1 MRIRWT
7 TDKAHTLWR
16 WTSLMLLT
24 AILLLLMAGQSYKED
39 ISDFLPLEDEQQEAF
54 MEYQNTSSARRIY
67 VMFQSPDNDCQPAV
81 DLFTEILEQPSAISH
96 QPLALM
102 QGDDP
107 EVVQEA
113 MNTIY
118 AQMPYLLTAE
128 DYARIDSMTEAP
140 DFIVRQLENDKQM
153 LMLPSGG
160 MAALHIQHDP
170 LNLFASVLARQ
181 KPTNQAHGSM
191 LLIDSPFGASETEHN
206 ATLVAMMQQICDS
219 VSRQFPDVSVRLT
232 GGPVIAVGNAQQIK
246 KDSTISITFAVI
258 LILLLLWLVFRNVR
272 NLMLIAVSIAWGW
285 LFAMGC
291 LTLVHNDVS
300 IIVIGISSVIVG
312 IAVNYPLHLIAH
324 LSHTTDVRTALKEI
338 RMPLVVGNVTTVGAF
353 LALVP
358 LQSVALRDL
367 GLFSAFLLVGTII
380 FVLVWLPHMVQ
391 QGSDLSHQP
400 SDISRQPSDIS
411 HQPSD
416 ISHQPSAISHQPS
429 AIRLLERLGD
439 VQLENKRWIV
449 GTVVALTVVLGYFSF
464 QTSFDADLRNIN
476 YMTDEQRQDMQR
488 LEQTA
493 GFRFQDSSFSPQP
506 SDLRPQTSALAQW
519 NEWRTTKG
527 AALCQQLRQK
537 AAAMGFADDSFEDF
551 YKLMTLTPPPSAFS
565 PQTSDITSA
574 IVSSLTDNFNYIGWA
589 CGAIVF
595 FFLWFSMGSIE
606 LALISFLPM
615 AVSWVWILGIMS
627 LLGIQF
633 NVVNIILATFI
644 FGQGDDYTIF
654 MTEGCQYEYAYRR
667 KMLNSY
673 KQSIIISAM
682 IMFIGIGSLIVA
694 RHPAL
699 RSLAEVTI
707 VGMFTVVFMAWLL
720 PAYCF
725 RWLVYDRNGHERR
738 RPLTLRNMLWRHSDD
753 PSTSLR
759 ASAFR
764 LVAERYRYRGV
775 EISMAVNRRLRY
787 WRSHEAE
794 LSQLSNGETI
804 TDGGWGETALLVALL
819 NPQRRYVAV
828 VADDER
834 AIVARHAFENVTNNL
849 EYARKD

>member
-24 AILLLLMAGQSYKED
+24 AILVLLTAGQSYKED
-39 ISDFLPLEDEQQEAF
+39 ISDFLPLENEQQEAF

-67 VMFQSPDNDCQPAV
+67 VIFQSPDNDCQPAV
-81 DLFTEILEQPSAISH
+81 DLFSERLERADTAQTINY
-96 QPLALM
+96 L

-128 DYARIDSMTEAP
+128 DYARIDSMTEAS
-140 DFIVRQLENDKQM
+140 DFIARQLENDKQM

-160 MAALHIQHDP
+160 MAALQIRHDP

-206 ATLVAMMQQICDS
+206 ATLVSMVQQICDS
-219 VSRQFPDVSVRLT
+219 VSLQFPDVSVRLT

-246 KDSTISITFAVI
+246 KDSIISITFAVI
-258 LILLLLWLVFRNVR
+258 LILFLLWLVFRNVR
-272 NLMLIAVSIAWGW
+272 NLMLIAVTIGWGW

-300 IIVIGISSVIVG
+300 IIVIGISSVILG

-324 LSHTTDVRTALKEI
+324 LSHTTDVQTALKEI

-367 GLFSAFLLVGTII
+367 GLFSAFLLVGTIV

-391 QGSDLSHQP
+391 KRSDLSHHCVP
-400 SDISRQPSDIS
+400 HSDLQVRE
-411 HQPSD
+411 
-416 ISHQPSAISHQPS
+416 PS

-449 GTVVALTVVLGYFSF
+449 GMVVILTVVLGYFSF

-476 YMTDEQRQDMQR
+476 YMTDEQRQDMKL
-488 LEQTA
+488 LEQ
-493 GFRFQDSSFSPQP
+493 P
-506 SDLRPQTSALAQW
+506 SMVNGQCSMVNVQWSMVNGQWSMVNQW

-537 AAAMGFADDSFEDF
+537 AAAMGFADDSFDDF

-673 KQSIIISAM
+673 KQSIIISAL

-725 RWLVYDRNGHERR
+725 RWLVYDRYGNERKQ
-738 RPLTLRNMLWRHSDD
+738 PITLCGLLFRNRN
-753 PSTSLR
+753 
-759 ASAFR
+759 SAYQKV
-764 LVAERYRYRGV
+764 LDRYRYRGV
-775 EISMAVNRRLRY
+775 GISTAVNRRLHYLRK
-787 WRSHEAE
+787 HPEE
-794 LSQLSNGETI
+794 LQQLSSTPVFVDN
-804 TDGGWGETALLVALL
+804 GWGETAMIVAML
-819 NPQRRYVAV
+819 NPDRSFVAKMKNE
-828 VADDER
+828 ER
-834 AIVARHAFENVTNNL
+834 SVIANNAIDGYMTNL
-849 EYARKD
+849 KIETLTE

>member
-1 MRIRWT
+1 MNNKKWIIF
-7 TDKAHTLWR
+7 AV
-16 WTSLMLLT
+16 LT
-24 AILLLLMAGQSYKED
+24 AILVLLTARQSYKED
-39 ISDFLPLEDEQQEAF
+39 ISDFLPIEDEQQEAF
-54 MEYQNTSSARRIY
+54 MEYQNASSARRIY

-81 DLFTEILEQPSAISH
+81 DLFTEMAEQLTAKN
-96 QPLALM
+96 QKPLAIL

-118 AQMPYLLTAE
+118 ARMPYLLTAD

-160 MAALHIQHDP
+160 MAALQIQHDP
-170 LNLFASVLARQ
+170 LNLFASVLARNATLRQ
-181 KPTNQAHGSM
+181 SGEQPSQRHTLSERTANSQQPTVNSAM

-206 ATLVAMMQQICDS
+206 AVLVAMLQQICDS

-246 KDSTISITFAVI
+246 KDSIISITFAVI

-272 NLMLIAVSIAWGW
+272 NLMLIAVTIGWGW

-300 IIVIGISSVIVG
+300 IIVIGISSVILG

-324 LSHTTDVRTALKEI
+324 LSHTTDVQTALKEI

-391 QGSDLSHQP
+391 QGSGFRVHV
-400 SDISRQPSDIS
+400 
-411 HQPSD
+411 
-416 ISHQPSAISHQPS
+416 SAKNQKPS

-439 VQLENKRWIV
+439 VQLENKRWII
-449 GTVVALTVVLGYFSF
+449 GAVVVLTVVLGYFSF

-488 LEQTA
+488 LEQAA
-493 GFRFQDSSFSPQP
+493 GLKFQDSSFNDQP
-506 SDLRPQTSALAQW
+506 SALAQW

-527 AALCQQLRQK
+527 AALCQQLREK
-537 AAAMGFADDSFEDF
+537 AAAMGFADDSFDDF
-551 YKLMTLTPPPSAFS
+551 YKLMDLSQQPMANSHQSSAL
-565 PQTSDITSA
+565 TSA

-654 MTEGCQYEYAYRR
+654 MTEGCQHEYAYRR

-673 KQSIIISAM
+673 KQSIIISAL

-720 PAYCF
+720 PTYCF
-725 RWLVYDRNGHERR
+725 RWLVYDRNGNERR
-738 RPLTLRNMLWRHSDD
+738 QPITLCGLLFRNRNSAYQKVSD
-753 PSTSLR
+753 
-759 ASAFR
+759 
-764 LVAERYRYRGV
+764 RYRYRGV

-794 LSQLSNGETI
+794 LSQLSDGETI
-804 TDGGWGETALLVALL
+804 TDDGWGETALLVALL

-834 AIVARHAFENVTNNL
+834 TLVARHACENITNNL

>member
-7 TDKAHTLWR
+7 TNKAHTLWR

-39 ISDFLPLEDEQQEAF
+39 ISDFLPLDREQQEAF
-54 MEYQNTSSARRIY
+54 TEQQQAVGARRIY
-67 VMFQSPDNDCQPAV
+67 VVITIVNCQLSTVNCQSAV
-81 DLFTEILEQPSAISH
+81 ERFCEMAEQLTAKSQEPIAI
-96 QPLALM
+96 M

-118 AQMPYLLTAE
+118 ARMPYLLTAE

-160 MAALHIQHDP
+160 MAALQIQHDP

-181 KPTNQAHGSM
+181 KSTNQANSAM

-206 ATLVAMMQQICDS
+206 AALVAMLQQICDS

-246 KDSTISITFAVI
+246 KDSIISITFAVI
-258 LILLLLWLVFRNVR
+258 LILLLLWLVFRNAR
-272 NLMLIAVSIAWGW
+272 NLMLIAVSIGWGW

-300 IIVIGISSVIVG
+300 FIVIGISSVILG

-367 GLFSAFLLVGTII
+367 GLFSAFLLVGTIV

-391 QGSDLSHQP
+391 KG
-400 SDISRQPSDIS
+400 
-411 HQPSD
+411 
-416 ISHQPSAISHQPS
+416 SAISQKPS

-449 GTVVALTVVLGYFSF
+449 GTVVALTIVLGYFSF

-488 LEQTA
+488 LEQPTA
-493 GFRFQDSSFSPQP
+493 NSQKPK
-506 SDLRPQTSALAQW
+506 ALTQW
-519 NEWRTTKG
+519 NKWRTTKG
-527 AALCQQLRQK
+527 AALCQQLREK
-537 AAAMGFADDSFEDF
+537 AAAMDFADDSFDDF
-551 YKLMTLTPPPSAFS
+551 YKLMDLSQQPMANSHQPSAL
-565 PQTSDITSA
+565 TSA

-615 AVSWVWILGIMS
+615 AVSWLWILGIMS

-720 PAYCF
+720 PTYCF

-738 RPLTLRNMLWRHSDD
+738 RPLTLRNMLWRRSDN

-764 LVAERYRYRGV
+764 LVADRYRYRGV

-794 LSQLSNGETI
+794 LSQLSDGETI
-804 TDGGWGETALLVALL
+804 TDDGWGETALLVALL

-828 VADDER
+828 IADDER
-834 AIVARHAFENVTNNL
+834 ALVARHAFENVTNNL

>member
-1 MRIRWT
+1 
-7 TDKAHTLWR
+7 
-16 WTSLMLLT
+16 MLLT
-24 AILLLLMAGQSYKED
+24 AILVLLMAGQSYKED
-39 ISDFLPLEDEQQEAF
+39 ISDFLPLDREQQEAF
-54 MEYQNTSSARRIY
+54 MEYQNASSARRIY
-67 VMFQSPDNDCQPAV
+67 VIFQSPDNDCQPAV
-81 DLFTEILEQPSAISH
+81 DLYTEMAEQLTAKS
-96 QPLALM
+96 QKPLAIL

-118 AQMPYLLTAE
+118 ARIPYMLTAE

-140 DFIVRQLENDKQM
+140 DFMARQLENDKQM

-160 MAALHIQHDP
+160 MAALQIQHDP
-170 LNLFASVLARQ
+170 LNLFASVLARIATLRQ
-181 KPTNQAHGSM
+181 SGEQPTANNGM

-206 ATLVAMMQQICDS
+206 AALVVMLQQICDS
-219 VSRQFPDVSVRLT
+219 VSRQFPDVSLRLT

-246 KDSTISITFAVI
+246 KDSIISITFAVI

-300 IIVIGISSVIVG
+300 IIVIGISSVILG
-312 IAVNYPLHLIAH
+312 IAVNYPLHLVAH

-353 LALVP
+353 LALLP
-358 LQSVALRDL
+358 LRSVALRDL
-367 GLFSAFLLVGTII
+367 GLFSAFLLIGTIV

-391 QGSDLSHQP
+391 KG
-400 SDISRQPSDIS
+400 
-411 HQPSD
+411 
-416 ISHQPSAISHQPS
+416 SAISQKPS
-429 AIRLLERLGD
+429 AIRLLERLGN

-488 LEQTA
+488 LEQ
-493 GFRFQDSSFSPQP
+493 PL
-506 SDLRPQTSALAQW
+506 DLSPQTSSIAQW

-527 AALCQQLRQK
+527 AALCQQLREK
-537 AAAMGFADDSFEDF
+537 AAVMGFADDSFDDF
-551 YKLMTLTPPPSAFS
+551 YKLMSLSAVPESVEGHSPTLTS
-565 PQTSDITSA
+565 T

-589 CGAIVF
+589 CGCIVF

-615 AVSWVWILGIMS
+615 AISWVWILGIMS

-654 MTEGCQYEYAYRR
+654 MTEGCQYEYAYHR

-673 KQSIIISAM
+673 KQSIIISAL

-720 PAYCF
+720 PTYCF
-725 RWLVYDRNGHERR
+725 RWLVYDRNGNERR
-738 RPLTLRNMLWRHSDD
+738 QPITLCGLLFRNRNSAYQKVSD
-753 PSTSLR
+753 
-759 ASAFR
+759 
-764 LVAERYRYRGV
+764 RYRYRGV

-787 WRSHEAE
+787 LRKHPEE
-794 LSQLSNGETI
+794 LQQLSSAPVVVDN
-804 TDGGWGETALLVALL
+804 GWGETAMIVAML
-819 NPQRRYVAV
+819 NPDSSFVTKMK
-828 VADDER
+828 DEER
-834 AIVARHAFENVTNNL
+834 SIIANNAIDGYMTNL
-849 EYARKD
+849 KIETFTE

>member
-1 MRIRWT
+1 
-7 TDKAHTLWR
+7 
-16 WTSLMLLT
+16 MLLT
-24 AILLLLMAGQSYKED
+24 AILVLLTAGQSYKED
-39 ISDFLPLEDEQQEAF
+39 ISDFLPLENEQQEAF

-67 VMFQSPDNDCQPAV
+67 VIFQSADNDCQPAV
-81 DLFTEILEQPSAISH
+81 DLFTERAELRTTKSQK
-96 QPLALM
+96 PLAIL
-102 QGDDP
+102 QSDDP

-118 AQMPYLLTAE
+118 ARMPYLLTAE
-128 DYARIDSMTEAP
+128 DYARIDSMTEAS
-140 DFIVRQLENDKQM
+140 DFIARQLENDKKM

-160 MAALHIQHDP
+160 IAALQIQHDP
-170 LNLFASVLARQ
+170 LNLFAPVLARQ

-206 ATLVAMMQQICDS
+206 AELVAMLQQVCDS
-219 VSRQFPDVSVRLT
+219 VGSAYPDVSIHLT

-246 KDSTISITFAVI
+246 KDSIISITFAVI
-258 LILLLLWLVFRNVR
+258 LILFLLWLVFRNVR
-272 NLMLIAVSIAWGW
+272 NLMLIAVTIGWGW

-300 IIVIGISSVIVG
+300 IIVIGISSVILG

-324 LSHTTDVRTALKEI
+324 LSHTTDVQTALKEI

-367 GLFSAFLLVGTII
+367 GLFSAFLLVGTIV

-391 QGSDLSHQP
+391 KRSDLSHHCVP
-400 SDISRQPSDIS
+400 HSDLQVRE
-411 HQPSD
+411 
-416 ISHQPSAISHQPS
+416 PS

-449 GTVVALTVVLGYFSF
+449 GMVVILTVVLGYFSF

-476 YMTDEQRQDMQR
+476 YMTDEQRQDMKLLEQPSSITPGTPSSSPCSGGELGASPKQGR
-488 LEQTA
+488 LE
-493 GFRFQDSSFSPQP
+493 GSSLS
-506 SDLRPQTSALAQW
+506 QW

-615 AVSWVWILGIMS
+615 AVSWLWILGIMS

-673 KQSIIISAM
+673 KQSIIISAL

-720 PAYCF
+720 PTYCF
-725 RWLVYDRNGHERR
+725 RWLVYDRNGNERR
-738 RPLTLRNMLWRHSDD
+738 QPITLCGLLFRNRN
-753 PSTSLR
+753 
-759 ASAFR
+759 SAYQKV
-764 LVAERYRYRGV
+764 LDRYRYRGV
-775 EISMAVNRRLRY
+775 GISTAVNRRLRY

-794 LSQLSNGETI
+794 LTQLSDGETI
-804 TDGGWGETALLVALL
+804 TDDGWGETALLVALL

-828 VADDER
+828 IADDER
-834 AIVARHAFENVTNNL
+834 ALVARHAYENVTDNL
-849 EYARKD
+849 KHET

>member
-1 MRIRWT
+1 
-7 TDKAHTLWR
+7 
-16 WTSLMLLT
+16 MLLT
-24 AILLLLMAGQSYKED
+24 AILVLLTAGQSYKED
-39 ISDFLPLEDEQQEAF
+39 ISDFLPLENEQQEAF

-67 VMFQSPDNDCQPAV
+67 VIFQSPDNDSQPAV
-81 DLFTEILEQPSAISH
+81 DLFTERAEQLTAKS
-96 QPLALM
+96 QKPLAIL

-118 AQMPYLLTAE
+118 AQMPYLLTAD
-128 DYARIDSMTEAP
+128 DYARIDSMTEAS
-140 DFIVRQLENDKQM
+140 DFIARQLENDKQM

-160 MAALHIQHDP
+160 MAALQIRHDP

-206 ATLVAMMQQICDS
+206 AALVAMLQQVCDS
-219 VSRQFPDVSVRLT
+219 VGNAYPDVSIHLT

-246 KDSTISITFAVI
+246 KDSIISITFAVI

-272 NLMLIAVSIAWGW
+272 NMMLIAVSIAWGW

-300 IIVIGISSVIVG
+300 IIVIGISSVILG

-324 LSHTTDVRTALKEI
+324 LSHTTDVQTALKEI

-358 LQSVALRDL
+358 LQSVALHDL
-367 GLFSAFLLVGTII
+367 GLFSAFLLVGTIV

-391 QGSDLSHQP
+391 KRSDLSHHCVPHSDLQVREP
-400 SDISRQPSDIS
+400 SD
-411 HQPSD
+411 
-416 ISHQPSAISHQPS
+416 ISHQPS

-449 GTVVALTVVLGYFSF
+449 GMVVILTVVLGYFSF

-476 YMTDEQRQDMQR
+476 YMTDEQRMDMQL
-488 LEQTA
+488 LEQ
-493 GFRFQDSSFSPQP
+493 P
-506 SDLRPQTSALAQW
+506 SMVNVQWSMVNGQWSMVNQW

-527 AALCQQLRQK
+527 AALCQQLREK
-537 AAAMGFADDSFEDF
+537 AAAMGFADDSFDDF
-551 YKLMTLTPPPSAFS
+551 YKLMDLSQQPMANSHQSSAL
-565 PQTSDITSA
+565 TSA

-673 KQSIIISAM
+673 KQSIIISAL

-720 PAYCF
+720 PTYCF
-725 RWLVYDRNGHERR
+725 RWLVYDRNGNERR
-738 RPLTLRNMLWRHSDD
+738 QPITLCGLLFRNRNSAYQKVSDC
-753 PSTSLR
+753 
-759 ASAFR
+759 
-764 LVAERYRYRGV
+764 YRYRGV

-787 WRSHEAE
+787 WRRHEAE
-794 LSQLSNGETI
+794 LSQLSDGETI
-804 TDGGWGETALLVALL
+804 TDDGWGETALLVALL

-828 VADDER
+828 IADDER
-834 AIVARHAFENVTNNL
+834 AIVARHATENVTNNL

>member
-24 AILLLLMAGQSYKED
+24 AILVLLTAGQSYKED
-39 ISDFLPLEDEQQEAF
+39 ISDFLPLENEQQEAF

-67 VMFQSPDNDCQPAV
+67 VIFQSADNDCQPAV
-81 DLFTEILEQPSAISH
+81 DLFSERLERADTAQTINY
-96 QPLALM
+96 L

-118 AQMPYLLTAE
+118 ARMPYLLTAE
-128 DYARIDSMTEAP
+128 DYARIDSMTEAS
-140 DFIVRQLENDKQM
+140 DFIARQLENDKQM

-160 MAALHIQHDP
+160 MAALQIRHDP

-206 ATLVAMMQQICDS
+206 ATLVSMVQQICDS
-219 VSRQFPDVSVRLT
+219 VSLQFPDVSVRLT

-246 KDSTISITFAVI
+246 KDSIISITFAVI
-258 LILLLLWLVFRNVR
+258 LILFLLWLVFRNVR
-272 NLMLIAVSIAWGW
+272 NLMLIAVTIGWGW

-300 IIVIGISSVIVG
+300 IIVIGISSVILG

-324 LSHTTDVRTALKEI
+324 LSHTTDVQTALKEI
-338 RMPLVVGNVTTVGAF
+338 RIPLVVGNVTTVGAF

-367 GLFSAFLLVGTII
+367 GLFSAFLLVGTIV

-391 QGSDLSHQP
+391 KG
-400 SDISRQPSDIS
+400 
-411 HQPSD
+411 
-416 ISHQPSAISHQPS
+416 SAISQKPS

-449 GTVVALTVVLGYFSF
+449 GMVVALTVVLGYFSF

-476 YMTDEQRQDMQR
+476 YMTDEQRQDMKLLEQPSALTPGTPSSSPCSGGELGASPKQGR
-488 LEQTA
+488 LE
-493 GFRFQDSSFSPQP
+493 GSSLS
-506 SDLRPQTSALAQW
+506 QW

-551 YKLMTLTPPPSAFS
+551 YKLMSLSH
-565 PQTSDITSA
+565 QTSDVQRSMFNVQRSSALTSA

-615 AVSWVWILGIMS
+615 AVSWVWILGIMA

-673 KQSIIISAM
+673 KQSIIISAL

-720 PAYCF
+720 PTYCF
-725 RWLVYDRNGHERR
+725 RWLVYDRNGNERKQ
-738 RPLTLRNMLWRHSDD
+738 PITLCGLLFRNRNSAYQKVSD
-753 PSTSLR
+753 
-759 ASAFR
+759 
-764 LVAERYRYRGV
+764 RYRYRGV

-794 LSQLSNGETI
+794 LSQLSDGETI
-804 TDGGWGETALLVALL
+804 TDDGWGETALLVALL

-828 VADDER
+828 VANDER

>member
-24 AILLLLMAGQSYKED
+24 AILVLLTAGQSYKED
-39 ISDFLPLEDEQQEAF
+39 ISDFLPLENEQQEAF

-67 VMFQSPDNDCQPAV
+67 VIFQSADNDCQPAV
-81 DLFTEILEQPSAISH
+81 DLFTERAELRTTKSQK
-96 QPLALM
+96 PLAIL

-118 AQMPYLLTAE
+118 ARMPYLLTAE
-128 DYARIDSMTEAP
+128 DYARIDSMTEAS
-140 DFIVRQLENDKQM
+140 DFIARQLENDKQM

-160 MAALHIQHDP
+160 MAALQIRHDP

-206 ATLVAMMQQICDS
+206 ATLVSMVQQICDS
-219 VSRQFPDVSVRLT
+219 VSLQFPDVSVRLT

-246 KDSTISITFAVI
+246 KDSIISITFAVI
-258 LILLLLWLVFRNVR
+258 LILFLLWLVFRNVR
-272 NLMLIAVSIAWGW
+272 NLMLIAVTIGWGW

-300 IIVIGISSVIVG
+300 IIVIGISSVILG

-324 LSHTTDVRTALKEI
+324 LSHTTDVQTALKEI

-391 QGSDLSHQP
+391 KG
-400 SDISRQPSDIS
+400 
-411 HQPSD
+411 
-416 ISHQPSAISHQPS
+416 SAISQKPS

-449 GTVVALTVVLGYFSF
+449 GMVVILTVVLGYFSF

-476 YMTDEQRQDMQR
+476 YMTDEQRQDMKL
-488 LEQTA
+488 LEQPSAITH
-493 GFRFQDSSFSPQP
+493 QTSSITHQP
-506 SDLRPQTSALAQW
+506 SAITQW

-537 AAAMGFADDSFEDF
+537 AAAMGFADDSFDDF

-574 IVSSLTDNFNYIGWA
+574 IVRSLTDNFNYIGWA

-615 AVSWVWILGIMS
+615 AVSWVWILGIMA

-673 KQSIIISAM
+673 KQSIIISAL

-720 PAYCF
+720 PTYCF
-725 RWLVYDRNGHERR
+725 RWLVYDRNGNERR
-738 RPLTLRNMLWRHSDD
+738 QPITLCGLLFRNRNSAYQKVSD
-753 PSTSLR
+753 
-759 ASAFR
+759 
-764 LVAERYRYRGV
+764 RYRYRGV
-775 EISMAVNRRLRY
+775 EISMAVNRRLHYLRK
-787 WRSHEAE
+787 HPEE
-794 LSQLSNGETI
+794 LQQLSSTPVFVDN
-804 TDGGWGETALLVALL
+804 GWGETAMIVAML
-819 NPQRRYVAV
+819 NPDRSFVAKMKNE
-828 VADDER
+828 ER
-834 AIVARHAFENVTNNL
+834 SVIANNAIDGYMTNL
-849 EYARKD
+849 KIETLTE

>member
-7 TDKAHTLWR
+7 TDKSHTLWR

-39 ISDFLPLEDEQQEAF
+39 ISDFLPLENEQQEAF

-67 VMFQSPDNDCQPAV
+67 VIFQSADNDCQPAV
-81 DLFTEILEQPSAISH
+81 DLFTERAELRTTKSQK
-96 QPLALM
+96 PLAIL

-118 AQMPYLLTAE
+118 ARMPYLLTAE
-128 DYARIDSMTEAP
+128 DYARIDSMTEAS
-140 DFIVRQLENDKQM
+140 DFIARQLENDKQM

-160 MAALHIQHDP
+160 MAALQIRHDP

-206 ATLVAMMQQICDS
+206 ATLVSMVQQICDS
-219 VSRQFPDVSVRLT
+219 VSLQFPDVSVRLT

-246 KDSTISITFAVI
+246 KDSIVSITFAVI

-300 IIVIGISSVIVG
+300 IIVIGISSVILG
-312 IAVNYPLHLIAH
+312 IAVNYPLHLVAH

-353 LALVP
+353 LALLP
-358 LQSVALRDL
+358 LRSVALRDL
-367 GLFSAFLLVGTII
+367 GLFSAFLLIGTIV

-391 QGSDLSHQP
+391 KG
-400 SDISRQPSDIS
+400 
-411 HQPSD
+411 
-416 ISHQPSAISHQPS
+416 SAISQKPS
-429 AIRLLERLGD
+429 AIRLLERLGN

-488 LEQTA
+488 LEQ
-493 GFRFQDSSFSPQP
+493 PL
-506 SDLRPQTSALAQW
+506 DLSPQTSSIAQW

-527 AALCQQLRQK
+527 AALCQQLREK
-537 AAAMGFADDSFEDF
+537 AAVMGFADDSFDDF
-551 YKLMTLTPPPSAFS
+551 YKLMSLSAVPESVEGHSLTS
-565 PQTSDITSA
+565 T

-589 CGAIVF
+589 CGCIVF

-654 MTEGCQYEYAYRR
+654 MTEGCQYEYAYHR

-725 RWLVYDRNGHERR
+725 RWLVYDRNGNERR
-738 RPLTLRNMLWRHSDD
+738 QPITLCGLLFRNRNSAYQKVSD
-753 PSTSLR
+753 
-759 ASAFR
+759 
-764 LVAERYRYRGV
+764 RYRYRGV

-787 WRSHEAE
+787 LRKHPEE
-794 LSQLSNGETI
+794 LQQLSSAPVVVDN
-804 TDGGWGETALLVALL
+804 GWGETAMIVAML
-819 NPQRRYVAV
+819 NPDSSFVTKMK
-828 VADDER
+828 DEER
-834 AIVARHAFENVTNNL
+834 SIIANNAIDGYMTNL
-849 EYARKD
+849 KIETFTE

>member
-1 MRIRWT
+1 
-7 TDKAHTLWR
+7 
-16 WTSLMLLT
+16 
-24 AILLLLMAGQSYKED
+24 
-39 ISDFLPLEDEQQEAF
+39 
-54 MEYQNTSSARRIY
+54 
-67 VMFQSPDNDCQPAV
+67 
-81 DLFTEILEQPSAISH
+81 
-96 QPLALM
+96 
-102 QGDDP
+102 
-107 EVVQEA
+107 
-113 MNTIY
+113 
-118 AQMPYLLTAE
+118 
-128 DYARIDSMTEAP
+128 
-140 DFIVRQLENDKQM
+140 
-153 LMLPSGG
+153 
-160 MAALHIQHDP
+160 
-170 LNLFASVLARQ
+170 
-181 KPTNQAHGSM
+181 M

-391 QGSDLSHQP
+391 QGSGFRVHV
-400 SDISRQPSDIS
+400 
-411 HQPSD
+411 
-416 ISHQPSAISHQPS
+416 SAKSQKPS

-476 YMTDEQRQDMQR
+476 YMTDEQRQDMQL

-506 SDLRPQTSALAQW
+506 SDLRPQTSAITQW

-537 AAAMGFADDSFEDF
+537 AAAMGFADDSFDDF
-551 YKLMTLTPPPSAFS
+551 YKLMALSQQPIANSPRNATLS
-565 PQTSDITSA
+565 PREQPMALTSA

-787 WRSHEAE
+787 WRRHEAE

-834 AIVARHAFENVTNNL
+834 ALVARHAFENVTNNL

>member
-24 AILLLLMAGQSYKED
+24 AILVLLTAGQSYKED
-39 ISDFLPLEDEQQEAF
+39 ISDFLPLENEQQEAF

-67 VMFQSPDNDCQPAV
+67 VIFQSPDNDCQPAV
-81 DLFTEILEQPSAISH
+81 DLFSERLERADTAQTINY
-96 QPLALM
+96 L

-107 EVVQEA
+107 EVMQEA
-113 MNTIY
+113 MDAIY
-118 AQMPYLLTAE
+118 AQMPYLLTAD
-128 DYARIDSMTEAP
+128 DYARIDSITETP
-140 DFIVRQLENDKQM
+140 DFIARQLENDKQM

-160 MAALHIQHDP
+160 MAALQIRHDP

-181 KPTNQAHGSM
+181 EPTNQAHGSM

-206 ATLVAMMQQICDS
+206 ATLVSMVQQICDS
-219 VSRQFPDVSVRLT
+219 VSLQFPDVSVRLT

-246 KDSTISITFAVI
+246 KDSIISITFAAI
-258 LILLLLWLVFRNVR
+258 LILFLLWLVFRNVR
-272 NLMLIAVSIAWGW
+272 NLMLIAVTIGWGW

-300 IIVIGISSVIVG
+300 IIVIGISSVILG

-324 LSHTTDVRTALKEI
+324 LSHTTDVQTALKEI

-367 GLFSAFLLVGTII
+367 GLFSAFLLVGTIV

-391 QGSDLSHQP
+391 KGA
-400 SDISRQPSDIS
+400 
-411 HQPSD
+411 
-416 ISHQPSAISHQPS
+416 AISQKPS

-476 YMTDEQRQDMQR
+476 YMTDEQRQDMHCIATLSPR
-488 LEQTA
+488 ELLEQ
-493 GFRFQDSSFSPQP
+493 P
-506 SDLRPQTSALAQW
+506 SMFNVQCSMVNGQWSMVNGQWSMVNQW

-537 AAAMGFADDSFEDF
+537 AAAMGFADDSFDDF

-673 KQSIIISAM
+673 KQSIIISAL

-720 PAYCF
+720 PTYCF
-725 RWLVYDRNGHERR
+725 RWLVYDRNGNERR
-738 RPLTLRNMLWRHSDD
+738 QPITLCGLLFRNRN
-753 PSTSLR
+753 
-759 ASAFR
+759 SAYQKV
-764 LVAERYRYRGV
+764 LDRYRYRGV
-775 EISMAVNRRLRY
+775 GISTAVNRRLHYLRK
-787 WRSHEAE
+787 HPEE
-794 LSQLSNGETI
+794 LQQLSSTPVFVDN
-804 TDGGWGETALLVALL
+804 GWGETAMIVAML
-819 NPQRRYVAV
+819 NPDRSFVAKMKNE
-828 VADDER
+828 ER
-834 AIVARHAFENVTNNL
+834 SVIANNAIDGYMTNL
-849 EYARKD
+849 KIETLTE

>member
-1 MRIRWT
+1 
-7 TDKAHTLWR
+7 
-16 WTSLMLLT
+16 MLLT
-24 AILLLLMAGQSYKED
+24 AILVLLTAGQSYKED
-39 ISDFLPLEDEQQEAF
+39 ISDFLPLENEQQEAF
-54 MEYQNTSSARRIY
+54 MEYQNMSSARRIY
-67 VMFQSPDNDCQPAV
+67 VIFQSADNDCQPAV
-81 DLFTEILEQPSAISH
+81 DLFTERLERADTAQTINY
-96 QPLALM
+96 L

-118 AQMPYLLTAE
+118 ARMPYLLTAE
-128 DYARIDSMTEAP
+128 DYARIDSMTEAS
-140 DFIVRQLENDKQM
+140 DFIARQLENDKQM

-160 MAALHIQHDP
+160 MAALQIRHDP

-206 ATLVAMMQQICDS
+206 AELVAMLQQVCDS
-219 VSRQFPDVSVRLT
+219 VGSAYPDVSIHLT

-246 KDSTISITFAVI
+246 KDSIISITFAVI
-258 LILLLLWLVFRNVR
+258 LILFLLWLVFRNVR
-272 NLMLIAVSIAWGW
+272 NLMLIAVTIGWGW

-300 IIVIGISSVIVG
+300 IIVIGISSVILG

-324 LSHTTDVRTALKEI
+324 LSHTTDVQTALKEI

-391 QGSDLSHQP
+391 KGA
-400 SDISRQPSDIS
+400 
-411 HQPSD
+411 
-416 ISHQPSAISHQPS
+416 AISQKPS

-449 GTVVALTVVLGYFSF
+449 GMVVILTVVLGYFSF

-476 YMTDEQRQDMQR
+476 YMTDEQRQDMKLLEQPSALTPGTPSSSPCSGGELGASPKQGR
-488 LEQTA
+488 LE
-493 GFRFQDSSFSPQP
+493 GSS
-506 SDLRPQTSALAQW
+506 LTLW

-565 PQTSDITSA
+565 PQTSAITSA

-615 AVSWVWILGIMS
+615 AISWVWILGIMS

-673 KQSIIISAM
+673 KQSIIISAL

-720 PAYCF
+720 PTYCF
-725 RWLVYDRNGHERR
+725 RWLVYDRNGRERR
-738 RPLTLRNMLWRHSDD
+738 QPITLCGLLFRNRNSAYQKVSD
-753 PSTSLR
+753 
-759 ASAFR
+759 
-764 LVAERYRYRGV
+764 RYRYRGV

-787 WRSHEAE
+787 WHSHEAE
-794 LSQLSNGETI
+794 LSQLSDGETI
-804 TDGGWGETALLVALL
+804 TDDGWGETALLVALL

-834 AIVARHAFENVTNNL
+834 AIVARHATENVTNNL

>member
-24 AILLLLMAGQSYKED
+24 AILVLLTAGQSYKED
-39 ISDFLPLEDEQQEAF
+39 ISDFLPLENEQQEAF

-67 VMFQSPDNDCQPAV
+67 VIFQSPDNDCQPAV
-81 DLFTEILEQPSAISH
+81 DLFTERLERADTAQTINY
-96 QPLALM
+96 L

-118 AQMPYLLTAE
+118 AQMPYLLTAD
-128 DYARIDSMTEAP
+128 DYARIDSMTEAS
-140 DFIVRQLENDKQM
+140 DFIARQLENDKQM

-160 MAALHIQHDP
+160 MAALQIRHDP

-206 ATLVAMMQQICDS
+206 AALVAMLQQVCDS
-219 VSRQFPDVSVRLT
+219 VGNAYPDVSIHLT

-246 KDSTISITFAVI
+246 KDSIISITFAVI

-272 NLMLIAVSIAWGW
+272 NLMLIAVTIGWGW

-300 IIVIGISSVIVG
+300 IIVIGISSVILG

-391 QGSDLSHQP
+391 KRSDLSHHCVP
-400 SDISRQPSDIS
+400 HSDLQVRE
-411 HQPSD
+411 
-416 ISHQPSAISHQPS
+416 PS

-449 GTVVALTVVLGYFSF
+449 GMVVILTVVLGYFSF

-476 YMTDEQRQDMQR
+476 YMTDEQRQDMQL
-488 LEQTA
+488 LEQ
-493 GFRFQDSSFSPQP
+493 P
-506 SDLRPQTSALAQW
+506 SMVNGQWSMVNGQWSMVNGQWSTSGT
-519 NEWRTTKG
+519 NG
-527 AALCQQLRQK
+527 
-537 AAAMGFADDSFEDF
+537 
-551 YKLMTLTPPPSAFS
+551 
-565 PQTSDITSA
+565 
-574 IVSSLTDNFNYIGWA
+574 
-589 CGAIVF
+589 
-595 FFLWFSMGSIE
+595 
-606 LALISFLPM
+606 
-615 AVSWVWILGIMS
+615 
-627 LLGIQF
+627 
-633 NVVNIILATFI
+633 
-644 FGQGDDYTIF
+644 
-654 MTEGCQYEYAYRR
+654 
-667 KMLNSY
+667 
-673 KQSIIISAM
+673 
-682 IMFIGIGSLIVA
+682 
-694 RHPAL
+694 AL
-699 RSLAEVTI
+699 RRVPHCVSNCGRKLRRWALPTI
-707 VGMFTVVFMAWLL
+707 
-720 PAYCF
+720 
-725 RWLVYDRNGHERR
+725 R
-738 RPLTLRNMLWRHSDD
+738 
-753 PSTSLR
+753 STTS
-759 ASAFR
+759 
-764 LVAERYRYRGV
+764 
-775 EISMAVNRRLRY
+775 
-787 WRSHEAE
+787 
-794 LSQLSNGETI
+794 
-804 TDGGWGETALLVALL
+804 
-819 NPQRRYVAV
+819 
-828 VADDER
+828 
-834 AIVARHAFENVTNNL
+834 TNS
-849 EYARKD
+849 

>member
-1 MRIRWT
+1 MNNKKWIIFAVLT
-7 TDKAHTLWR
+7 TILV
-16 WTSLMLLT
+16 LLT
-24 AILLLLMAGQSYKED
+24 AGQSYKED
-39 ISDFLPLEDEQQEAF
+39 ISDFLPLENEQQEAF

-67 VMFQSPDNDCQPAV
+67 VIFQSADNDCQPAV
-81 DLFTEILEQPSAISH
+81 DLFSERLERADTAQTINY
-96 QPLALM
+96 L

-118 AQMPYLLTAE
+118 AQMPYLLTAD
-128 DYARIDSMTEAP
+128 DYARIDSITETP
-140 DFIVRQLENDKQM
+140 DFMDRQLENDKQM

-160 MAALHIQHDP
+160 MAPMQIQHDP

-181 KPTNQAHGSM
+181 KPTNLANSSM

-206 ATLVAMMQQICDS
+206 AALVAMLQQVCDS
-219 VSRQFPDVSVRLT
+219 VGNAYPDVSIHLT

-246 KDSTISITFAVI
+246 KDSIISITFAVI
-258 LILLLLWLVFRNVR
+258 LILFLLWLVFRNVR
-272 NLMLIAVSIAWGW
+272 NLMLIAVTIGWGW

-300 IIVIGISSVIVG
+300 IIVIGISSVILG

-324 LSHTTDVRTALKEI
+324 LSHTTDVQTALKEI
-338 RMPLVVGNVTTVGAF
+338 RIPLVVGNVTTVGAF

-367 GLFSAFLLVGTII
+367 GLFSAFLLVGTIV

-391 QGSDLSHQP
+391 KG
-400 SDISRQPSDIS
+400 
-411 HQPSD
+411 
-416 ISHQPSAISHQPS
+416 SAISQKPS

-449 GTVVALTVVLGYFSF
+449 GMVVALTVVLGYFSF

-476 YMTDEQRQDMQR
+476 YMTDEQRQDMHCIATLSPR
-488 LEQTA
+488 ELLEQTA

-537 AAAMGFADDSFEDF
+537 AAAMGFADDSFDDF
-551 YKLMTLTPPPSAFS
+551 YKLMSLSH
-565 PQTSDITSA
+565 QTSDVQRSMFNVQRSSALTSA

-667 KMLNSY
+667 KMLN
-673 KQSIIISAM
+673 
-682 IMFIGIGSLIVA
+682 
-694 RHPAL
+694 
-699 RSLAEVTI
+699 
-707 VGMFTVVFMAWLL
+707 
-720 PAYCF
+720 
-725 RWLVYDRNGHERR
+725 
-738 RPLTLRNMLWRHSDD
+738 
-753 PSTSLR
+753 
-759 ASAFR
+759 
-764 LVAERYRYRGV
+764 
-775 EISMAVNRRLRY
+775 
-787 WRSHEAE
+787 
-794 LSQLSNGETI
+794 
-804 TDGGWGETALLVALL
+804 
-819 NPQRRYVAV
+819 
-828 VADDER
+828 
-834 AIVARHAFENVTNNL
+834 
-849 EYARKD
+849 

>member
-1 MRIRWT
+1 MRIQWT

-24 AILLLLMAGQSYKED
+24 AILVLLTAGQSYKED
-39 ISDFLPLEDEQQEAF
+39 ISDFLPLENEQQEAF

-67 VMFQSPDNDCQPAV
+67 VIFQSPDNDCQPAV
-81 DLFTEILEQPSAISH
+81 DLFSERLERADTAQTINY
-96 QPLALM
+96 L

-128 DYARIDSMTEAP
+128 DYARIDSMTEAS
-140 DFIVRQLENDKQM
+140 DFIARQLENDKQM

-160 MAALHIQHDP
+160 MAALQIRHDP

-206 ATLVAMMQQICDS
+206 ATLVSMVQQICDS
-219 VSRQFPDVSVRLT
+219 VSLQFPDVSVRLT

-246 KDSTISITFAVI
+246 KDSIISITFAVI
-258 LILLLLWLVFRNVR
+258 LILFLLWLVFRNVR
-272 NLMLIAVSIAWGW
+272 NLMLIAVTIGWGW

-300 IIVIGISSVIVG
+300 IIVIGISSVILG

-324 LSHTTDVRTALKEI
+324 LSHTTDVQTALKEI

-391 QGSDLSHQP
+391 KGA
-400 SDISRQPSDIS
+400 
-411 HQPSD
+411 
-416 ISHQPSAISHQPS
+416 AISQKPS

-449 GTVVALTVVLGYFSF
+449 GMVVILTVVLGYFSF

-476 YMTDEQRQDMQR
+476 YMTDEQRQDMQL
-488 LEQTA
+488 LEQ
-493 GFRFQDSSFSPQP
+493 P
-506 SDLRPQTSALAQW
+506 SMVNGQWSMVNSQWSMVNGQWSMVNQW
-519 NEWRTTKG
+519 NEWRTTKC
-527 AALCQQLRQK
+527 AALCQQLREK
-537 AAAMGFADDSFEDF
+537 ATAMGFADDSFDDF

-673 KQSIIISAM
+673 KQSIIISAL

-725 RWLVYDRNGHERR
+725 RWLVYDRYGRERR
-738 RPLTLRNMLWRHSDD
+738 QPITLCGLLFRNRN
-753 PSTSLR
+753 
-759 ASAFR
+759 SAYQKV
-764 LVAERYRYRGV
+764 LDRYRYRGV
-775 EISMAVNRRLRY
+775 GISTAVNRRLHYLRK
-787 WRSHEAE
+787 HPEE
-794 LSQLSNGETI
+794 LQQLSSTPVFVDN
-804 TDGGWGETALLVALL
+804 GWGETAMIVAML
-819 NPQRRYVAV
+819 NPDRSFVAKMKNE
-828 VADDER
+828 ER
-834 AIVARHAFENVTNNL
+834 SVIANNAIDGYMTNL
-849 EYARKD
+849 KIETLTE

>member
-24 AILLLLMAGQSYKED
+24 AILLLLTVGQSYKED
-39 ISDFLPLEDEQQEAF
+39 ISDFLPLENEQQEAF

-67 VMFQSPDNDCQPAV
+67 VIFQSPDNDCQPAV
-81 DLFTEILEQPSAISH
+81 DFFTEILERADTAQTINY
-96 QPLALM
+96 L

-181 KPTNQAHGSM
+181 KPTNQANSAM

-206 ATLVAMMQQICDS
+206 ATLVAMMQHVCDS

-272 NLMLIAVSIAWGW
+272 NLMLIAVSIGWGW

-291 LTLVHNDVS
+291 LTLIHNDVS
-300 IIVIGISSVIVG
+300 IIVIGISSVILG

-391 QGSDLSHQP
+391 KGSDLSQK
-400 SDISRQPSDIS
+400 
-411 HQPSD
+411 
-416 ISHQPSAISHQPS
+416 PS

-476 YMTDEQRQDMQR
+476 YMTDEQRQDMHCIATLSPR
-488 LEQTA
+488 ELLEQPS
-493 GFRFQDSSFSPQP
+493 DLSPQP
-506 SDLRPQTSALAQW
+506 SDLNPQTSTLAQW

-537 AAAMGFADDSFEDF
+537 AAAMGFADDSFDDF

-565 PQTSDITSA
+565 HQPSALTST

-787 WRSHEAE
+787 WRRHEAE
-794 LSQLSNGETI
+794 LSQLSDGETI
-804 TDGGWGETALLVALL
+804 TDDGWGETALLVALL

-834 AIVARHAFENVTNNL
+834 ALVARHACENVTNNL

>member
-1 MRIRWT
+1 
-7 TDKAHTLWR
+7 
-16 WTSLMLLT
+16 MLLT
-24 AILLLLMAGQSYKED
+24 AILVLLTAGQSYKED
-39 ISDFLPLEDEQQEAF
+39 ISDFLPLENEQQEAF

-67 VMFQSPDNDCQPAV
+67 VIFQSPDNDCQPAV
-81 DLFTEILEQPSAISH
+81 DLFSERLERADTAQTINY
-96 QPLALM
+96 L

-118 AQMPYLLTAE
+118 AQMPYLLTAD
-128 DYARIDSMTEAP
+128 DYARIDSITETP
-140 DFIVRQLENDKQM
+140 DFMDRQLENDKQM

-160 MAALHIQHDP
+160 MAAMQIQHDP

-181 KPTNQAHGSM
+181 KPTNLANSSM

-206 ATLVAMMQQICDS
+206 AVLVAMLQQVCDS
-219 VSRQFPDVSVRLT
+219 VGNAYPDVSIHLT

-246 KDSTISITFAVI
+246 KDSIISITFAVI

-272 NLMLIAVSIAWGW
+272 NMMLIAVSIAWGW

-300 IIVIGISSVIVG
+300 IIVIGISSVILG

-391 QGSDLSHQP
+391 KGADLSHHCVP
-400 SDISRQPSDIS
+400 HSDLQVRE
-411 HQPSD
+411 
-416 ISHQPSAISHQPS
+416 PS

-449 GTVVALTVVLGYFSF
+449 GMVVALTVVLGYFSF

-476 YMTDEQRQDMQR
+476 YMTDEQRQDMHCIATLSPR
-488 LEQTA
+488 ELLEQ
-493 GFRFQDSSFSPQP
+493 P
-506 SDLRPQTSALAQW
+506 SMVNGQWSMVNGQWSMVNQW

-537 AAAMGFADDSFEDF
+537 AAAMGFADDSFDDF
-551 YKLMTLTPPPSAFS
+551 YKLMSLSH
-565 PQTSDITSA
+565 QTSDVQRSMFNVQRSSALTSA

-673 KQSIIISAM
+673 KQSIIISAL

-725 RWLVYDRNGHERR
+725 RWLVYDRNGNERKQ
-738 RPLTLRNMLWRHSDD
+738 PITLCGLLFRNRNSAYQKVSD
-753 PSTSLR
+753 
-759 ASAFR
+759 
-764 LVAERYRYRGV
+764 RYRYRGV

-787 WRSHEAE
+787 WRRHEAE
-794 LSQLSNGETI
+794 LSQLSDGETI
-804 TDGGWGETALLVALL
+804 TDDGWGETALLVALL

-828 VADDER
+828 IADDER

>member
-1 MRIRWT
+1 
-7 TDKAHTLWR
+7 
-16 WTSLMLLT
+16 MLLT
-24 AILLLLMAGQSYKED
+24 AILVLLTAGQSYKED
-39 ISDFLPLEDEQQEAF
+39 ISDFLPLENEQQEAF

-67 VMFQSPDNDCQPAV
+67 VIFQSADNDCQPAV
-81 DLFTEILEQPSAISH
+81 DLFTERAELRTTKSQK
-96 QPLALM
+96 PLAIL

-118 AQMPYLLTAE
+118 ARMPYLLTAD
-128 DYARIDSMTEAP
+128 DYARMDSMTAEA
-140 DFIVRQLENDKQM
+140 DFVTRQLDQDKQM
-153 LMLPSGG
+153 LMLPTAG
-160 MAALHIQHDP
+160 MMAVQVRHDP
-170 LNLFASVLARQ
+170 LGLFAPIVQRYATAMGGGATA
-181 KPTNQAHGSM
+181 KTVVM
-191 LLIDSPFGASETEHN
+191 VDSPFGASETEHN
-206 ATLVAMMQQICDS
+206 AELVAMLQQVCDS
-219 VSRQFPDVSVRLT
+219 VGSAYPDVSIHLT

-246 KDSTISITFAVI
+246 KDSIISITFAAI

-272 NLMLIAVSIAWGW
+272 NMMLIAVSIAWGW

-300 IIVIGISSVIVG
+300 IIVIGISSVILG

-338 RMPLVVGNVTTVGAF
+338 RMPLMVGNVTTVGAF

-391 QGSDLSHQP
+391 KKSDLSHHCVP
-400 SDISRQPSDIS
+400 HSDLQVREPSDIS
-411 HQPSD
+411 HHCVPHSD
-416 ISHQPSAISHQPS
+416 LQVREPS

-476 YMTDEQRQDMQR
+476 YMTDEQRQDMKLLEQPSALTPGTPSSSPCSGGELGASPKQGR
-488 LEQTA
+488 LE
-493 GFRFQDSSFSPQP
+493 GSS
-506 SDLRPQTSALAQW
+506 LTQW

-537 AAAMGFADDSFEDF
+537 AAAMGFADDSLEDF

-565 PQTSDITSA
+565 PQTSAITSA

-673 KQSIIISAM
+673 KQSIIISAL

-720 PAYCF
+720 PTYCF
-725 RWLVYDRNGHERR
+725 RWLVYDRNGNERKQ
-738 RPLTLRNMLWRHSDD
+738 PITLCGLLFRNRN
-753 PSTSLR
+753 
-759 ASAFR
+759 SAYQKV
-764 LVAERYRYRGV
+764 LDHYRYRGV
-775 EISMAVNRRLRY
+775 GISTAVNRRLHYLRK
-787 WRSHEAE
+787 HPEE
-794 LSQLSNGETI
+794 LQQLSSTPVFVDN
-804 TDGGWGETALLVALL
+804 GWGETAMIVAML
-819 NPQRRYVAV
+819 NPDRSFVAKMKNK
-828 VADDER
+828 ER
-834 AIVARHAFENVTNNL
+834 SIIANNAIDGYMTNL
-849 EYARKD
+849 KIETLTE

>member
-24 AILLLLMAGQSYKED
+24 AILVLLTAGQSYKED
-39 ISDFLPLEDEQQEAF
+39 ISDFLPLENEQQEAF

-67 VMFQSPDNDCQPAV
+67 VIFQSADNDCQPAV
-81 DLFTEILEQPSAISH
+81 DLFTERAELRTTKSQK
-96 QPLALM
+96 PLAIL

-118 AQMPYLLTAE
+118 ARMPYLLTAE
-128 DYARIDSMTEAP
+128 DYARIDSMTEAS
-140 DFIVRQLENDKQM
+140 DFIARQLENDKQM

-160 MAALHIQHDP
+160 MAALQIRHDP

-206 ATLVAMMQQICDS
+206 ATLVSMVQQICDS
-219 VSRQFPDVSVRLT
+219 VSLQFPDVSVRLT

-246 KDSTISITFAVI
+246 KDSIISITFAVI
-258 LILLLLWLVFRNVR
+258 LILFLLWLVFRNVR

-300 IIVIGISSVIVG
+300 IIVIGISSVILG

-391 QGSDLSHQP
+391 KRSDLSHHCVP
-400 SDISRQPSDIS
+400 HSDLQVRE
-411 HQPSD
+411 
-416 ISHQPSAISHQPS
+416 PSAIRHQPS

-449 GTVVALTVVLGYFSF
+449 GMVVILTVVLGYFSF

-476 YMTDEQRQDMQR
+476 YMTDEQRQDMHCIATLSPR
-488 LEQTA
+488 ELLEQ
-493 GFRFQDSSFSPQP
+493 P
-506 SDLRPQTSALAQW
+506 SMVNGQWSMVNGQWSMVAQW

-527 AALCQQLRQK
+527 AALCQQLREK
-537 AAAMGFADDSFEDF
+537 ATAMGFADDSFDDF

-615 AVSWVWILGIMS
+615 AVSWVWILGIMA

-673 KQSIIISAM
+673 KQSIIISAL

-725 RWLVYDRNGHERR
+725 RWLVYDRNGNERKQ
-738 RPLTLRNMLWRHSDD
+738 PITLCGLLFRNRNSAYQKVSD
-753 PSTSLR
+753 
-759 ASAFR
+759 
-764 LVAERYRYRGV
+764 RYRYRGV
-775 EISMAVNRRLRY
+775 GISTAVNRRLHYLRK
-787 WRSHEAE
+787 HPEE
-794 LSQLSNGETI
+794 LQQLSSTPVFVDN
-804 TDGGWGETALLVALL
+804 GWGETAMIVAML
-819 NPQRRYVAV
+819 NPDRSFVAKMKNK
-828 VADDER
+828 ER
-834 AIVARHAFENVTNNL
+834 SVIANNAIDGYMTNL
-849 EYARKD
+849 KIETLTE

>member
-1 MRIRWT
+1 
-7 TDKAHTLWR
+7 
-16 WTSLMLLT
+16 
-24 AILLLLMAGQSYKED
+24 
-39 ISDFLPLEDEQQEAF
+39 
-54 MEYQNTSSARRIY
+54 
-67 VMFQSPDNDCQPAV
+67 
-81 DLFTEILEQPSAISH
+81 
-96 QPLALM
+96 
-102 QGDDP
+102 
-107 EVVQEA
+107 
-113 MNTIY
+113 
-118 AQMPYLLTAE
+118 
-128 DYARIDSMTEAP
+128 
-140 DFIVRQLENDKQM
+140 
-153 LMLPSGG
+153 
-160 MAALHIQHDP
+160 
-170 LNLFASVLARQ
+170 
-181 KPTNQAHGSM
+181 M

-206 ATLVAMMQQICDS
+206 ATLVSMVQQICDS
-219 VSRQFPDVSVRLT
+219 VSLQFPDVSVRLT

-246 KDSTISITFAVI
+246 KDSIISITFAVI
-258 LILLLLWLVFRNVR
+258 LILFLLWLVFRNVR
-272 NLMLIAVSIAWGW
+272 NLMLIAVTIGWGW

-300 IIVIGISSVIVG
+300 IIVIGISSVILG

-338 RMPLVVGNVTTVGAF
+338 RMPLMVGNVTTVGAF

-367 GLFSAFLLVGTII
+367 GLFSAFLLVGTIV

-391 QGSDLSHQP
+391 KGADLSHHCVPHSDLQVREPSDLSHHCVP
-400 SDISRQPSDIS
+400 HSDLQVRE
-411 HQPSD
+411 
-416 ISHQPSAISHQPS
+416 PS

-449 GTVVALTVVLGYFSF
+449 GMVVILTVVLGYFSF

-476 YMTDEQRQDMQR
+476 YMTEEQKQDMQY
-488 LEQTA
+488 LEQTVN
-493 GFRFQDSSFSPQP
+493 FKPLYT
-506 SDLRPQTSALAQW
+506 DLSQW

-537 AAAMGFADDSFEDF
+537 ATAMGFADDSFDDF

-615 AVSWVWILGIMS
+615 AVSWLWILGIMS

-673 KQSIIISAM
+673 KQSIIISAL

-720 PAYCF
+720 PTYCF
-725 RWLVYDRNGHERR
+725 RWLVYDRNGNERKQ
-738 RPLTLRNMLWRHSDD
+738 PITLCGLLFRNRNSAYRKVSD
-753 PSTSLR
+753 
-759 ASAFR
+759 
-764 LVAERYRYRGV
+764 RYRYRGV
-775 EISMAVNRRLRY
+775 GISTAVNRRLHYLRK
-787 WRSHEAE
+787 HPEE
-794 LSQLSNGETI
+794 LQQLSSTPVVVDN
-804 TDGGWGETALLVALL
+804 GWGETAMIVAML
-819 NPQRRYVAV
+819 NPDRSFVAKMKNE
-828 VADDER
+828 ER
-834 AIVARHAFENVTNNL
+834 SVIANNAIDGYMTNL
-849 EYARKD
+849 KIETLTE